1 MTVKRSDEPSRKAP
15 GIRAEDLAASIL
27 ERLAGNTI
35 AGLYHDKVR
44 SQRTRSYQLRATRKT
59 VAVEVLHTLF
69 GIELKIGKRRVTCP
83 DLGTARFLAV
93 FARLGIDELAV
104 PYDITQISHL
114 ADLLE
119 SSWRNML
126 MLAELATR
134 GLSETMQR
142 RVLRLLIDRQR
153 DEVRAAG
160 AGPAIPEF
168 NQSTRQRRVK

>member
-1 MTVKRSDEPSRKAP
+1 MRVNRSDESSRRAP
-15 GIRAEDLAASIL
+15 GIRAEDLAANVL

-35 AGLYHDKVR
+35 AGLYRDKVR
-44 SQRTRSYQLRATRKT
+44 SQRTRSYQLKATRKT
-59 VAVEVLHTLF
+59 VVVEVLHTLF
-69 GIELKIGKRRVTCP
+69 GIELKIGRRRVSCP

-104 PYDITQISHL
+104 PYDITQMSHL

-126 MLAELATR
+126 MLAELVTS
-134 GLSETMQR
+134 GTSETMQR
-142 RVLRLLIDRQR
+142 RVLRLLIARQR
-153 DEVRAAG
+153 DEILAAG

-168 NQSTRQRRVK
+168 NQNTRQRRVK